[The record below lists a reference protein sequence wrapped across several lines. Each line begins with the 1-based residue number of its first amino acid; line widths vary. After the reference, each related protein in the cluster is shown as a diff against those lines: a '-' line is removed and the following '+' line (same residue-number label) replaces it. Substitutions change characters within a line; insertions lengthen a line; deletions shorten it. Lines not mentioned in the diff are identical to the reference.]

1 MLRKTEDGHISFLT
15 NHDRNNA
22 HQVYIKLNCGNAVEE
37 LDPLT
42 GEVREVET
50 VADGEGVC
58 FTRTFE
64 TGMSRIYF
72 VRKKNDRRVDEK
84 SCHIPISSS
93 ALYRSRISYIWPGRE
108 IQKNHGECAD

>member
-1 MLRKTEDGHISFLT
+1 MNFNFETQGPVTYLVCELAP
-15 NHDRNNA
+15 N
-22 HQVYIKLNCGNAVEE
+22 EE

-42 GEVREVET
+42 GDVREVET

-72 VRKKNDRRVDEK
+72 VKK
-84 SCHIPISSS
+84 I
-93 ALYRSRISYIWPGRE
+93 
-108 IQKNHGECAD
+108 IQQLNL

>member
-1 MLRKTEDGHISFLT
+1 M
-15 NHDRNNA
+15 
-22 HQVYIKLNCGNAVEE
+22 EE

-42 GEVREVET
+42 GEVCEVET

-72 VRKKNDRRVDEK
+72 VKKIIGAGQIIK
-84 SCHIPISSS
+84 
-93 ALYRSRISYIWPGRE
+93 E
-108 IQKNHGECAD
+108 INSVERQMWN